1 MELWFTEKQT
11 QAFGITAKV
20 RQTLTEKTTEYQHL
34 AVLDTEE
41 FGRMLVLDGMV
52 QTTVR
57 DEFVYH
63 EMISHPAMLTHPN
76 PRRVAVIGGGDGG
89 AIREV
94 LKHDSVERAVL
105 VEIDGDVIDASRE
118 FLPEIS
124 SGLSDPRVEVL
135 VADGLEHVRKHKST
149 YDVILVDSTEPVGAA
164 IGLFSEDFYRDI
176 YEALTSDG
184 VLAAQTESPFF
195 NQDIVKKS
203 FRGISRVFP
212 CPRLLLASVPTYPS
226 GLWSFTIGSKSRDPL
241 TVALDRAHSLSTRY
255 YSASVHRAAFQL
267 PPFVESLIRV

>member
-1 MELWFTEKQT
+1 MDLWYTEKQT

-20 RQTLTEKTTEYQHL
+20 RETLVAKTTEFQHL

-63 EMISHPAMLTHPN
+63 EMITHPAMLTHPN
-76 PRRVAVIGGGDGG
+76 PRKVAVIGGGDGG
-89 AIREV
+89 AIREI

-105 VEIDGDVIDASRE
+105 VEIDGEVIAASKKY
-118 FLPEIS
+118 LPEIS
-124 SGLSDPRVEVL
+124 SGLEDPRVEVL
-135 VADGLEHVRKHKST
+135 VADGLQHVREHKAA

-164 IGLFSEDFYRDI
+164 IGLFSEEFYRDL
-176 YEALTSDG
+176 YEALTPQG

-195 NQDIVKKS
+195 NQGIIAKS
-203 FRGISRVFP
+203 FRGISGAFP
-212 CPRLLLASVPTYPS
+212 CTRLMLTSIPTYPS
-226 GLWSFTIGSKSRDPL
+226 GLWSFTLGSKSNDPL
-241 TVALDRAHSLSTRY
+241 TVALDKAQVLSTRY
-255 YSASVHRAAFQL
+255 YSASVHKAAFQL
-267 PPFVESLIRV
+267 PPFVESLIRG